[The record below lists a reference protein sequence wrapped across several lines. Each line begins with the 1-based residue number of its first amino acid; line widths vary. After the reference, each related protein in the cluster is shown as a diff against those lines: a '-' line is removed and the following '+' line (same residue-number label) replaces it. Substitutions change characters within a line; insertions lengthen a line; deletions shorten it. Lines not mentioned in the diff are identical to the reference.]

1 MQAEVKRGKSL
12 KVGGYLLLCLRER
25 HFSEPSMLSHCHL
38 DVPFRPCVPLEKY
51 LEIER
56 DHPMPLASEVLS
68 AGSVWG
74 MVLHPG

>member
-1 MQAEVKRGKSL
+1 MQAEVKRVKSL

-38 DVPFRPCVPLEKY
+38 DVPFMPCVPLEKY